1 LVYYVGETG
10 FLLQCSLQHVQ
21 SYLNG
26 FYRVFDPKN
35 LKKAERFSLGG
46 MWKTDRREPN
56 YYHAIARDE
65 KEAGDL
71 IDQNFQYVC
80 TTPQSIMM
88 FRKGSKT

>member
-1 LVYYVGETG
+1 MGSIE
-10 FLLQCSLQHVQ
+10 SLT
-21 SYLNG
+21 
-26 FYRVFDPKN
+26 PKN
-35 LKKAERFSLGG
+35 LKKAERFFFGVECGKLTEESQ
-46 MWKTDRREPN
+46 N

-88 FRKGSKT
+88 FRKRK